1 MSEMHGSNARIW
13 YVILAVVLGASGVGF
28 LVGTRTSEVTTL
40 PSRRAP
46 DVAVVGENLTP
57 GQSYGDLRARRF
69 GPSSAVS
76 SDLSKLH
83 VLLPGLKDEVLLSD
97 ELRRE
102 AVEARAKNRAY
113 DGAPPLVPHEVDEQ
127 SAESCLA
134 CHAKGVKVKD
144 RTASVMSHTSMP
156 NCLQCHAST
165 ASRWDAEEQDLPNS
179 FSGLLSSGTG
189 GRAWEGAPPTI
200 PHGVWMREDCSSCHG
215 VAGRSGLRTSH
226 PERSS
231 CQQCHVSTH
240 ELAR

>member
-13 YVILAVVLGASGVGF
+13 YVILAVVLGAAGVGF
-28 LVGTRTSEVTTL
+28 LVGTRTAEVTTL

-57 GQSYGDLRARRF
+57 GQNYGDLRARRF

-83 VLLPGLKDEVLLSD
+83 VLLPGLKDEVLLSE
-97 ELRRE
+97 ELRRQ
-102 AVEARAKNRAY
+102 AVELRAKNRAY

-134 CHAKGVKVKD
+134 CHAGGVKVKD
-144 RTASVMSHTSMP
+144 RTASVMSHASMP

-165 ASRWDAEEQDLPNS
+165 ASRWDTEEQALANS
-179 FSGLLSSGTG
+179 FSGLLSSGAG

-226 PERSS
+226 PERKN
-231 CQQCHVSTH
+231 CQQCHASIH